1 MTNVKAQAK
10 FADTRQ
16 KILDAARAIM
26 VGKGYAAVGL
36 NEILTQAGVPKGS
49 FYHYFKSKDD
59 FGRELLEEYFSEY
72 LEKIEGY
79 LGGDGR
85 PAKQRLMNYFDHWLD
100 SQCNECQEE
109 KCLVV
114 KLSAEV
120 TDLSEQMR
128 QSLQQ
133 GIDKVQAR
141 LARCVAEAIANKELI
156 TSQSPDQL
164 ARELYCLWLGAT
176 LVTKVNR
183 TPDALQMAMSV
194 TRERLALEAI
204 H

>member
-1 MTNVKAQAK
+1 MSSEKTQAK

-16 KILDAARAIM
+16 KILDAARAII

-36 NEILTQAGVPKGS
+36 NEILSQAGVPKGS

-59 FGRELLEEYFSEY
+59 FGREMLEEYFSEY
-72 LEKIEGY
+72 QVTLDSY
-79 LGGDGR
+79 LGGSL
-85 PAKQRLMNYFDHWLD
+85 PAKQRLMNYFEHWLE

-128 QSLQQ
+128 QALQQ
-133 GIDKVQAR
+133 GMDKVQER
-141 LARCVAEAIANKELI
+141 LGKCVAEAIASGELA
-156 TSQSPDQL
+156 TTQTAEEL
-164 ARELYCLWLGAT
+164 ARELYSLWLGAT
-176 LVTKVNR
+176 LVSKVNR
-183 TPDALQMAMSV
+183 SADALQMAMSV
-194 TRERLALEAI
+194 TRQRLAMEAL

>member
-1 MTNVKAQAK
+1 MSSAK
-10 FADTRQ
+10 TQTRYADTRQ
-16 KILDAARAIM
+16 KILNAARAII

-36 NEILTQAGVPKGS
+36 NEILSQAGVPKGS

-59 FGRELLEEYFSEY
+59 FGRELLQAYFSEY
-72 LEKIEGY
+72 MEKLENL
-79 LGGDGR
+79 LGGGGV
-85 PAKQRLMNYFDHWLD
+85 PAKQRLMRFFEHWQE
-100 SQCNECQEE
+100 SQCNDCQEE

-128 QSLQQ
+128 QALQQ
-133 GIDKVQAR
+133 GIERVQGR
-141 LARCVAEAIANKELI
+141 LGNCVAEAIASGELVV
-156 TSQSPDQL
+156 SQSADEL

-176 LVTKVNR
+176 LVSKVNR
-183 TPDALQMAMSV
+183 SADALRMAMSL
-194 TRERLALEAI
+194 TRQRLALEAL

>member
-1 MTNVKAQAK
+1 MSSQKTQAK
-10 FADTRQ
+10 SADTRQ
-16 KILDAARAIM
+16 KILDTARAII

-36 NEILTQAGVPKGS
+36 NEILNQAGVPKGS

-59 FGRELLEEYFSEY
+59 FGRELLEAYFSEY
-72 LEKIEGY
+72 MEKLDSL
-79 LGGDGR
+79 LGGSGV
-85 PAKQRLMNYFDHWLD
+85 PAKQRLMKFFEHWQE
-100 SQCNECQEE
+100 SQCNACQEE

-128 QSLQQ
+128 QALQQ
-133 GIDKVQAR
+133 GIDKVQGR
-141 LARCVAEAIANKELI
+141 LAKCVAEAIDSGELVV
-156 TSQSPDQL
+156 SESPEEL

-176 LVTKVNR
+176 LVSKVNR
-183 TPDALQMAMSV
+183 SADALQMAMSI
-194 TRERLALEAI
+194 TRQRLALEAI